1 MEDNTANLLD
11 IKFTRTHA
19 LPEEVRAEV
28 SSVLYSLIATYNDA
42 HGRVWEA
49 HWNSEGNTFIAI
61 HKLFEEILDTIGG
74 FIDPLAE
81 RIRSF
86 GAYSRIN
93 LKFSIENTL
102 LSGVPEVSHDIQ
114 GNVTLIVNLLK
125 TISGLLY
132 MYITRLDAIDKTTS
146 NVLQEHSLAIDK
158 YIYLLQSNLFNS

>member
-1 MEDNTANLLD
+1 MEDNTTNLLD

-42 HGRVWEA
+42 YGRVWEA
-49 HWNSEGNTFIAI
+49 HWNSEGSSFISI

-86 GAYSRIN
+86 GAMARVN

-102 LSGVPEVSHDIQ
+102 LDNITEISNDIQ
-114 GNVTLIVNLLK
+114 GNITTIVEVLK
-125 TISGLLY
+125 TISSMLY
-132 MYITRLDAIDKTTS
+132 IYINRLDSIDKTTS

-158 YIYLLQSNLFNS
+158 YIYLLQSNLINS